1 MTAWIPPDVSSEVT
15 ADAARRS
22 ALYRRSVA
30 QVRDL
35 RTHVF
40 TRRGVVKAVNG
51 VSFQVRAG
59 ETLGLVG
66 ESGSGKTMTCLSILR
81 LLPRGARIVSGEIW
95 WQGTNLAAAS
105 EATVERVRGKQIG
118 MVLQNALAA
127 LDPVFTIGTQVGEP
141 LVMHQHMSWRAA
153 LRRVVELLRM
163 VKVVAPELRLHSYPH
178 ELSGGMRQRVSSAAA
193 IGCAPALLIADEP
206 TTALDV
212 TTQRQY
218 LDLLMELQ
226 QATGMAI
233 MFVTHD
239 ISLVGNMCDQLA
251 VFYGGLLVEYGLRQQ
266 VLSQPSHPYTAA
278 LLQSIPQLGEPRE
291 RLPSIA
297 GEPPDLGRLP
307 LAVPF
312 IRAVTQLSTC
322 AGRASPRRC
331 LRWPRVGRC
340 AAGCGSRTMTEALL
354 EVCDL
359 VKHFPVTRGVLRGK
373 QIGTVQA
380 VDGLSFTIQPGKPL
394 PSLGNL
400 AAVKPPSPI

>member
-1 MTAWIPPDVSSEVT
+1 MLPDVQPSN
-15 ADAARRS
+15 DAPLLA
-22 ALYRRSVA
+22 
-30 QVRDL
+30 VRDL

-81 LLPRGARIVSGEIW
+81 LLPRGARIVSGEVW
-95 WQGTNLAAAS
+95 LQGTNLSIVS
-105 EATVERVRGKQIG
+105 EAAMERVRGKQIG

-141 LVMHQHMSWRAA
+141 LVMHHNMSWRAA

-239 ISLVGNMCDQLA
+239 ISLVGNMCDHLA
-251 VFYGGLLVEYGLRQQ
+251 VFYGGLLVEYGPRQQ

-307 LAVPF
+307 
-312 IRAVTQLSTC
+312 
-322 AGRASPRRC
+322 
-331 LRWPRVGRC
+331 
-340 AAGCGSRTMTEALL
+340 AGCPFHPRCDAALDVCRTGEPPPVLTLAQGRQVRCWLREQEHDRSATGSL
-354 EVCDL
+354 
-359 VKHFPVTRGVLRGK
+359 
-373 QIGTVQA
+373 
-380 VDGLSFTIQPGKPL
+380 
-394 PSLGNL
+394 
-400 AAVKPPSPI
+400 

>member
-1 MTAWIPPDVSSEVT
+1 MLPD
-15 ADAARRS
+15 AQPANDAPLLA
-22 ALYRRSVA
+22 
-30 QVRDL
+30 VRDL

-81 LLPRGARIVSGEIW
+81 LLPRGARLVSGEIW
-95 WQGTNLAAAS
+95 LQGTNLAAAS
-105 EATVERVRGKQIG
+105 EAAMERVRGKQIG

-141 LVMHQHMSWRAA
+141 LVMHQNMSWRAA

-163 VKVVAPELRLHSYPH
+163 VKVVAPEQRLHSYPH

-251 VFYGGLLVEYGLRQQ
+251 VFYGGLLVEYGPRQQ
-266 VLSQPSHPYTAA
+266 VLSQPSHPYTVA
-278 LLQSIPQLGEPRE
+278 LLQSIPQLGEPRD

-297 GEPPDLGRLP
+297 GEPPDLARLP
-307 LAVPF
+307 AGCPFHPRCDAALDVCQTGEPPPVFTLA
-312 IRAVTQLSTC
+312 Q
-322 AGRASPRRC
+322 GRQVRC
-331 LRWPRVGRC
+331 WLREQDHDRS
-340 AAGCGSRTMTEALL
+340 AAG
-354 EVCDL
+354 
-359 VKHFPVTRGVLRGK
+359 
-373 QIGTVQA
+373 
-380 VDGLSFTIQPGKPL
+380 
-394 PSLGNL
+394 SL
-400 AAVKPPSPI
+400 

>member
-1 MTAWIPPDVSSEVT
+1 MLPDAQPSN
-15 ADAARRS
+15 DAPLLA
-22 ALYRRSVA
+22 
-30 QVRDL
+30 VRDL

-51 VSFQVRAG
+51 VSFQVRTG

-81 LLPRGARIVSGEIW
+81 LLPRGARIVSGEVW
-95 WQGTNLAAAS
+95 LQGTNLSIVS
-105 EATVERVRGKQIG
+105 EAAMERVRGKQIG

-141 LVMHQHMSWRAA
+141 LVMHHNMSWRAA

-239 ISLVGNMCDQLA
+239 ISLVGNVCDHLA
-251 VFYGGLLVEYGLRQQ
+251 VFYGGLLVEYGPRQQ
-266 VLSQPSHPYTAA
+266 VLSQPSHPYTVA

-307 LAVPF
+307 
-312 IRAVTQLSTC
+312 
-322 AGRASPRRC
+322 
-331 LRWPRVGRC
+331 
-340 AAGCGSRTMTEALL
+340 AGCPFHPRCDAALDVCRTGEPPPVFTLAQGRQVRCWLREQEHDRSATGSL
-354 EVCDL
+354 
-359 VKHFPVTRGVLRGK
+359 
-373 QIGTVQA
+373 
-380 VDGLSFTIQPGKPL
+380 
-394 PSLGNL
+394 
-400 AAVKPPSPI
+400 

>member
-1 MTAWIPPDVSSEVT
+1 MLPGAQPSN
-15 ADAARRS
+15 DAPLLA
-22 ALYRRSVA
+22 
-30 QVRDL
+30 VRDL
-35 RTHVF
+35 RMHVF

-66 ESGSGKTMTCLSILR
+66 ESGSGKTKTCLSILR
-81 LLPRGARIVSGEIW
+81 LLPRGARIVSGEIVL
-95 WQGTNLAAAS
+95 QGTNLATAS
-105 EATVERVRGKQIG
+105 EAAMERVRGKQIG

-141 LVMHQHMSWRAA
+141 LVMHHHMSWRAA

-218 LDLLMELQ
+218 LDLLKELQ
-226 QATGMAI
+226 QSTGMAI
-233 MFVTHD
+233 IFVTHD
-239 ISLVGNMCDQLA
+239 ISLVGNMCDRIA
-251 VFYGGLLVEYGLRQQ
+251 VFYGGMIMEYGPRER
-266 VLSQPSHPYTAA
+266 VLTQPSHPYTEA
-278 LLQSIPQLGEPRE
+278 LLQSVPRLGEARD

-307 LAVPF
+307 AGCPFHPRCDAALDVCRTGAPPPVLTLA
-312 IRAVTQLSTC
+312 Q
-322 AGRASPRRC
+322 GRQVRC
-331 LRWPRVGRC
+331 WLREQEHERS
-340 AAGCGSRTMTEALL
+340 AAGSA
-354 EVCDL
+354 
-359 VKHFPVTRGVLRGK
+359 
-373 QIGTVQA
+373 
-380 VDGLSFTIQPGKPL
+380 
-394 PSLGNL
+394 
-400 AAVKPPSPI
+400 

>member
-1 MTAWIPPDVSSEVT
+1 MLPD
-15 ADAARRS
+15 
-22 ALYRRSVA
+22 A
-30 QVRDL
+30 QPANDVPLLAVRDL

-81 LLPRGARIVSGEIW
+81 LLPRGARIVSGEIVL
-95 WQGTNLAAAS
+95 QGTNLAAAS
-105 EATVERVRGKQIG
+105 EATMERVRGKQIG

-251 VFYGGLLVEYGLRQQ
+251 VFYGGLLVEYGPRQQ

-278 LLQSIPQLGEPRE
+278 LLQSIPQLGEPRT

-307 LAVPF
+307 
-312 IRAVTQLSTC
+312 
-322 AGRASPRRC
+322 
-331 LRWPRVGRC
+331 
-340 AAGCGSRTMTEALL
+340 AGCPFHPRCDAALDGCRTGEPP
-354 EVCDL
+354 
-359 VKHFPVTRGVLRGK
+359 PVFTLAQGRQVRCWLRAPRMDADKRG
-373 QIGTVQA
+373 
-380 VDGLSFTIQPGKPL
+380 
-394 PSLGNL
+394 
-400 AAVKPPSPI
+400 

>member
-1 MTAWIPPDVSSEVT
+1 LLE
-15 ADAARRS
+15 
-22 ALYRRSVA
+22 
-30 QVRDL
+30 VRDL

-81 LLPRGARIVSGEIW
+81 LLPRGAHIVSGEIW
-95 WQGTNLAAAS
+95 LQGTNLAAAS
-105 EATVERVRGKQIG
+105 EAAVERVRGKQIG

-141 LVMHQHMSWRAA
+141 LVMHQNMSWRAA

-163 VKVVAPELRLHSYPH
+163 VKVVAPELRVHSYPH

-239 ISLVGNMCDQLA
+239 ISLVGNMCDHLA
-251 VFYGGLLVEYGLRQQ
+251 VFYGGLLVEYGPRQQ

-307 LAVPF
+307 TGCPFHPRCDAALDVCRTGEPPPVFTLA
-312 IRAVTQLSTC
+312 Q
-322 AGRASPRRC
+322 GRQVRC
-331 LRWPRVGRC
+331 WLREQDHDRN
-340 AAGCGSRTMTEALL
+340 AAG
-354 EVCDL
+354 
-359 VKHFPVTRGVLRGK
+359 
-373 QIGTVQA
+373 
-380 VDGLSFTIQPGKPL
+380 
-394 PSLGNL
+394 SL
-400 AAVKPPSPI
+400 

>member
-1 MTAWIPPDVSSEVT
+1 MQRE
-15 ADAARRS
+15 
-22 ALYRRSVA
+22 A
-30 QVRDL
+30 QHVNNAPLLEVRDL
-35 RTHVF
+35 HTHVF

-59 ETLGLVG
+59 KTLGLVG

-81 LLPRGARIVSGEIW
+81 LLPRGARIVSGEVW
-95 WQGTNLAAAS
+95 LQGINLAAAS
-105 EATVERVRGKQIG
+105 EAAVERVRGKQIG

-127 LDPVFTIGTQVGEP
+127 LDPVFTVGTQVGEP
-141 LVMHQHMSWRAA
+141 LVMHQHISWRAA
-153 LRRVVELLRM
+153 LRRVVELLSM
-163 VKVVAPELRLHSYPH
+163 VKVVAPELRVHSYPH

-193 IGCAPALLIADEP
+193 IGCTPALLIADEP

-239 ISLVGNMCDQLA
+239 ISLVGNMCDHLA
-251 VFYGGLLVEYGLRQQ
+251 VFYGGLLVEYGPRQQ

-307 LAVPF
+307 
-312 IRAVTQLSTC
+312 
-322 AGRASPRRC
+322 
-331 LRWPRVGRC
+331 
-340 AAGCGSRTMTEALL
+340 AGCPFHPRCDAALDVCRTGEPP
-354 EVCDL
+354 
-359 VKHFPVTRGVLRGK
+359 PVFTPAQGRQVRCWLRE
-373 QIGTVQA
+373 Q
-380 VDGLSFTIQPGKPL
+380 DHD
-394 PSLGNL
+394 
-400 AAVKPPSPI
+400 

>member
-1 MTAWIPPDVSSEVT
+1 MLPDAQPSSAPPLLE
-15 ADAARRS
+15 
-22 ALYRRSVA
+22 
-30 QVRDL
+30 VRDL
-35 RTHVF
+35 RTHIF

-81 LLPRGARIVSGEIW
+81 LLPRGARIVSGQIVL
-95 WQGTNLAAAS
+95 QGSDLVAAP
-105 EATVERVRGKQIG
+105 EATVERLRGKQIG

-141 LVMHQHMSWRAA
+141 LVMHQNMSWRAA

-163 VKVVAPELRLHSYPH
+163 VKVVAPEMRVHSYPH

-226 QATGMAI
+226 HATGMAI
-233 MFVTHD
+233 IFVTHD

-251 VFYGGLLVEYGLRQQ
+251 VFYGGLLVEYGPRQQ

-307 LAVPF
+307 AGCPFHPRCDAALDVCRTGEPPPVLTLA
-312 IRAVTQLSTC
+312 Q
-322 AGRASPRRC
+322 GRQVRC
-331 LRWPRVGRC
+331 WLREQEHDRS
-340 AAGCGSRTMTEALL
+340 AAG
-354 EVCDL
+354 
-359 VKHFPVTRGVLRGK
+359 
-373 QIGTVQA
+373 
-380 VDGLSFTIQPGKPL
+380 
-394 PSLGNL
+394 SL
-400 AAVKPPSPI
+400 

>member
-1 MTAWIPPDVSSEVT
+1 MLPD
-15 ADAARRS
+15 
-22 ALYRRSVA
+22 A
-30 QVRDL
+30 QYASNTPLLAVRDL
-35 RTHVF
+35 RTHIF

-81 LLPRGARIVSGEIW
+81 LLPRGARIVSGEILL
-95 WQGTNLAAAS
+95 QGTDLAAAS
-105 EATVERVRGKQIG
+105 EAAVERVRGKQIG

-127 LDPVFTIGTQVGEP
+127 LDPVFTVGTQGGGRR
-141 LVMHQHMSWRAA
+141 VMHHHMSWRAA

-163 VKVVAPELRLHSYPH
+163 VKVVAPELRVHSYPH
-178 ELSGGMRQRVSSAAA
+178 ELSGGMRQRVSSGAA

-239 ISLVGNMCDQLA
+239 IRPVATMCAQLA
-251 VFYGGLLVEYGLRQQ
+251 VSYGGLLVEYGLRQQ

-278 LLQSIPQLGEPRE
+278 LLPSIPQLGEPCE
-291 RLPSIA
+291 RLPSLA
-297 GEPPDLGRLP
+297 GGPPG
-307 LAVPF
+307 
-312 IRAVTQLSTC
+312 
-322 AGRASPRRC
+322 PRR
-331 LRWPRVGRC
+331 
-340 AAGCGSRTMTEALL
+340 S
-354 EVCDL
+354 
-359 VKHFPVTRGVLRGK
+359 
-373 QIGTVQA
+373 
-380 VDGLSFTIQPGKPL
+380 
-394 PSLGNL
+394 
-400 AAVKPPSPI
+400 

>member
-1 MTAWIPPDVSSEVT
+1 MLPDVQRSN
-15 ADAARRS
+15 DAPLLA
-22 ALYRRSVA
+22 
-30 QVRDL
+30 VRDL

-95 WQGTNLAAAS
+95 LQGTNLATVS
-105 EATVERVRGKQIG
+105 EAAMERVRGKQIG

-141 LVMHQHMSWRAA
+141 LVVHHHMSWRAA

-239 ISLVGNMCDQLA
+239 ISLVGNMCDHLA
-251 VFYGGLLVEYGLRQQ
+251 VFYGGLLVEYGPRQQ

-307 LAVPF
+307 
-312 IRAVTQLSTC
+312 
-322 AGRASPRRC
+322 
-331 LRWPRVGRC
+331 
-340 AAGCGSRTMTEALL
+340 AGCPFHPRCDAALDVCRTGEPPPVFTLAQGRQVRCWLREQEHDRSSTGSL
-354 EVCDL
+354 
-359 VKHFPVTRGVLRGK
+359 
-373 QIGTVQA
+373 
-380 VDGLSFTIQPGKPL
+380 
-394 PSLGNL
+394 
-400 AAVKPPSPI
+400 

>member
-1 MTAWIPPDVSSEVT
+1 MTLPLLA
-15 ADAARRS
+15 
-22 ALYRRSVA
+22 
-30 QVRDL
+30 VRDL

-95 WQGTNLAAAS
+95 LQGTNLAAAS
-105 EATVERVRGKQIG
+105 EAAMERVRGKQIG

-141 LVMHQHMSWRAA
+141 LVMHQNMSWRAA

-163 VKVVAPELRLHSYPH
+163 VKVVAPELRVHSYPH

-251 VFYGGLLVEYGLRQQ
+251 VFYGGLLVEYGPRQQ
-266 VLSQPSHPYTAA
+266 VLSQPSHPYTVA
-278 LLQSIPQLGEPRE
+278 LLQSIPQLGEPRD

-297 GEPPDLGRLP
+297 GEPPDLARLP
-307 LAVPF
+307 AGCPFHPRCDAALDVCRTGEPPPVFTLA
-312 IRAVTQLSTC
+312 Q
-322 AGRASPRRC
+322 GRQVRC
-331 LRWPRVGRC
+331 WLREQDHDRS
-340 AAGCGSRTMTEALL
+340 AAG
-354 EVCDL
+354 
-359 VKHFPVTRGVLRGK
+359 
-373 QIGTVQA
+373 
-380 VDGLSFTIQPGKPL
+380 
-394 PSLGNL
+394 SL
-400 AAVKPPSPI
+400 